1 MISKPLITVVETPT
15 FLRQANRLMADSTRE
30 KIIDAIAKNPE
41 LGEFIVG
48 TGGARKWRYARPG
61 SGKSGGF
68 RVIHFYHDDTV
79 PAFALGVFAKSD
91 KINLTQAERNQMKKN
106 LSDLVETY
114 KQGAR
119 K

>member
-1 MISKPLITVVETPT
+1 MVRKPLITVVETPT
-15 FLRQANRLMADSTRE
+15 FLKQAKGLMADSTRQM
-30 KIIDAIAKNPE
+30 IIDALAKNPD

-48 TGGARKWRYARPG
+48 TGGAKKWRYARPG

-79 PAFALGVFAKSD
+79 PTFALGVFAKND
-91 KINLTQAERNQMKKN
+91 NINLTQAERNQMKKN